1 MFIETSAKAGYNVKQ
16 VRVRVSRA
24 LSSCCERCCL
34 SSTSKSLFII
44 QPLLYHHHHHQNLI
58 AAQRQLDDF
67 WSWEKA
73 AVAAGMGHDLKIH
86 FNMITNCVFF
96 SPVLLSVS
104 VAMCVCVSLW
114 SFACRGRVWL
124 VAHHR
129 QITTEEGE
137 QRAKD
142 MNVLFIETSAKTG
155 YNVKQVER
163 VRLFVCV
170 CVCAHSA
177 HALWLAFVQHT
188 HECIEG
194 ETWFVQICFPNSLPP
209 AGLSDWV
216 WPIFAP
222 VVPEVG
228 QSLQINTAHSH

>member
-1 MFIETSAKAGYNVKQ
+1 MYFSP
-16 VRVRVSRA
+16 
-24 LSSCCERCCL
+24 LSCCRYL
-34 SSTSKSLFII
+34 W
-44 QPLLYHHHHHQNLI
+44 
-58 AAQRQLDDF
+58 R
-67 WSWEKA
+67 
-73 AVAAGMGHDLKIH
+73 
-86 FNMITNCVFF
+86 
-96 SPVLLSVS
+96 
-104 VAMCVCVSLW
+104 CVCVSLW

-142 MNVLFIETSAKTG
+142 MSVLFIETSAKTG

-170 CVCAHSA
+170 CVCARSA
-177 HALWLAFVQHT
+177 RALWLASVPHT

-194 ETWFVQICFPNSLPP
+194 ETWCVQICFANSLPP

-228 QSLQINTAHSH
+228 QSLQINAAHSH